1 MTLGWPVSD
10 DDGVQCP
17 PVASSPSSSL
27 SFRCARPSRAVSP
40 EEIFIEEELQGT
52 YGLFV
57 VSHKCS
63 RDGAGG
69 RDEVRADGGSDA
81 YF

>member
-1 MTLGWPVSD
+1 MTLLLGPLAMMTECSALRSHRLRRRRRRFA
-10 DDGVQCP
+10 GRGH
-17 PVASSPSSSL
+17 L
-27 SFRCARPSRAVSP
+27 VSP

-57 VSHKCS
+57 VSHKC
-63 RDGAGG
+63 AGDYGTNG
-69 RDEVRADGGSDA
+69 RDEVRADGGSVA

>member
-1 MTLGWPVSD
+1 MTECSALRSHR
-10 DDGVQCP
+10 
-17 PVASSPSSSL
+17 L
-27 SFRCARPSRAVSP
+27 RRRRRRCRFAARPSRAVSP

-52 YGLFV
+52 YELFV

-63 RDGAGG
+63 RDGAAG
-69 RDEVRADGGSDA
+69 RDEVRADGGSVA